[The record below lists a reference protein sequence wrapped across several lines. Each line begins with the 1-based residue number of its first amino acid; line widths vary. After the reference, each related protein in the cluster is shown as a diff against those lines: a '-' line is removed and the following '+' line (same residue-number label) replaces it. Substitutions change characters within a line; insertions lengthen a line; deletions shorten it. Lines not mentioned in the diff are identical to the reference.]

1 MCGEPARTLVLGWH
15 RPELRRKLALAVE
28 SLSFSPRPPPLTGS
42 LWQRVQYGLW
52 QPLLGARLLLAQ
64 RTLLNAALVPV
75 GLLAGFCALW
85 AFGGFLLDLPSGSR
99 PLAPVA
105 GRACKTFYQTFA
117 VLAPLPTVIMA
128 GHYTRLVVRARQF
141 LDLPPA
147 LPPRES
153 IWRALGRAVAQAIL
167 IALAIAPATLAL
179 GLVPWLGHTL
189 VRVAA
194 AAWALHWIVV
204 DAFDGTRV
212 QPIGA
217 VPRVLAQPQGSPWF
231 VRGLRTL
238 GRVPL
243 LGWPLRRFAGLCDRL
258 ARPWRTEIAVIE
270 EHPALVVGFALA
282 TAALLATP
290 VLNLFFRPIVLIGA
304 VHVLGWF
311 ESGGVVAGAV
321 GGDEGPVS

>member
-1 MCGEPARTLVLGWH
+1 VQPR
-15 RPELRRKLALAVE
+15 
-28 SLSFSPRPPPLTGS
+28 SFSLRPPPLTGS
-42 LWQRVQYGLW
+42 FWQRVQYGLW

-85 AFGGFLLDLPSGSR
+85 ALGGFLIDLPSGSTSAAR
-99 PLAPVA
+99 PLGPVA
-105 GRACKTFYQTFA
+105 GRACKHFYQTFA
-117 VLAPLPTVIMA
+117 VLAPLPTVVMA

-147 LPPRES
+147 EPPRES
-153 IWRALGRAVAQAIL
+153 IWRALGRALAQAIL
-167 IALAIAPATLAL
+167 ITVAIAPATLAL
-179 GLVPWLGHTL
+179 GMVPWLGHTL
-189 VRVAA
+189 VRIAA

-212 QPIGA
+212 QPLGA
-217 VPRVLAQPQGSPWF
+217 APRTLAEPQGSPWF
-231 VRGLRTL
+231 VRALRIG

-243 LGWPLRRFAGLCDRL
+243 VGWPLRRFAGLCDRL
-258 ARPWRTEIAVIE
+258 ARPWRAEIAVIE
-270 EHPALVVGFALA
+270 QHPALVVGFALA

-311 ESGGVVAGAV
+311 EADTAAGGEQA
-321 GGDEGPVS
+321 PMS